1 VVSRILAPARAMP
14 KFQSAVASNVAL
26 REHDIGSTLS
36 IMFKSD
42 HPSIIL
48 LAVNAQA
55 YR

>member
-1 VVSRILAPARAMP
+1 
-14 KFQSAVASNVAL
+14 L

-48 LAVNAQA
+48 LAVNAGLPLAALIMMVMLIA
-55 YR
+55 YNMVPA